1 MENNSI
7 KEKIF
12 YWGGLTLIS
21 SVIIGGSYYIYQTIF
36 GSEEKENNEE
46 ENENNSLN
54 DSAQNIIQKS
64 NNIEINSSN
73 NANNIN
79 SLLFSKNEENINS
92 AETADTNIT
101 NINNNINNN
110 INKNL
115 IIKEEQELNEL
126 PEDKNATSTNNIN
139 IFNNDI
145 IFLKSFG
152 LNIDESKI
160 FKAGTNKFEE
170 EGTILIIIYINYLA
184 EKFYSLDNPTLDEKR
199 RSVLIKKAENN
210 NDKLIEQEYL
220 SLCNETLVYKRNI
233 YQIAAEKIFGVLKVD
248 ITLDDLN
255 KLLNGIEPKK
265 LEELSIKIIKE
276 INSEVHKYDL
286 EYMDINKTKEAYI
299 YYLKC
304 YIDNVNSI
312 CEQKENNEI
321 SENIEEN
328 NAMIIFK
335 FMSVKLQSD
344 DLLYI
349 KYKIIDEHLKLLVN
363 KYNLLNDNEINK
375 LQDEFDEINRKIDIN
390 DIKI

>member
-1 MENNSI
+1 MESKSI
-7 KEKIF
+7 KDKIF

-36 GSEEKENNEE
+36 GSEEKDDNEE

-54 DSAQNIIQKS
+54 DSTQNIIQKS
-64 NNIEINSSN
+64 DNIEINSSN
-73 NANNIN
+73 KTNNIN
-79 SLLFSKNEENINS
+79 SIIFSKNEESINS
-92 AETADTNIT
+92 GETKETNT
-101 NINNNINNN
+101 NNNNNS
-110 INKNL
+110 INKNI
-115 IIKEEQELNEL
+115 IIKEEQDLNEL
-126 PEDKNATSTNNIN
+126 PEDKNSISTNDIN

-160 FKAGTNKFEE
+160 FKAGTNKFEG
-170 EGTILIIIYINYLA
+170 EGAILIIIYINYLA

-199 RSVLIKKAENN
+199 RSLLIKKTENN
-210 NDKLIEQEYL
+210 NDKLIEHEYL
-220 SLCNETLVYKRNI
+220 TMCNETLVYKRNI
-233 YQIAAEKIFGVLKVD
+233 YQIAADKIFGVLKVR

-255 KLLNGIEPKK
+255 KLLSSIEPKQ

-276 INSEVHKYDL
+276 INSELHKYDL
-286 EYMDINKTKEAYI
+286 DYMDINKTKEAYI
-299 YYLKC
+299 YYLKT
-304 YIDNVNSI
+304 YIDNVKSI
-312 CEQKENNEI
+312 YEQKENNENNENN
-321 SENIEEN
+321 ENIEEQ

-375 LQDEFDEINRKIDIN
+375 LQNEFDEINRKIDIN

>member
-1 MENNSI
+1 MESKSI

-12 YWGGLTLIS
+12 YWGGMTLIS
-21 SVIIGGSYYIYQTIF
+21 TVILGGSYYIYQSIF
-36 GSEEKENNEE
+36 GSEEKDDKE
-46 ENENNSLN
+46 ENEINSLN
-54 DSAQNIIQKS
+54 DSNQEIQNNNINNIN

-73 NANNIN
+73 N
-79 SLLFSKNEENINS
+79 
-92 AETADTNIT
+92 IT
-101 NINNNINNN
+101 NINSINFPKNENNN
-110 INKNL
+110 IGETQTNIISNKLNNNL
-115 IIKEEQELNEL
+115 ILKEEEDINE
-126 PEDKNATSTNNIN
+126 ENDQNIISNNIN
-139 IFNNDI
+139 IFNNNI
-145 IFLKSFG
+145 IFMKSFG

-160 FKAGTNKFEE
+160 FKNGTNKFQED
-170 EGTILIIIYINYLA
+170 GAMRLIIYINYLA
-184 EKFYSLDNPTLDEKR
+184 EKFYILDNPTLDEKR
-199 RSVLIKKAENN
+199 REALIKKNENN
-210 NDKLIEQEYL
+210 NELLLEQKYL
-220 SLCNETLVYKRNI
+220 ELCNETLDYKRDI
-233 YQIAAEKIFGVLKVD
+233 YQIAAQKIINCLKVRIVQD
-248 ITLDDLN
+248 ELN
-255 KLLNGIEPKK
+255 KIISSLDPKQIDDI
-265 LEELSIKIIKE
+265 SIKIILE
-276 INSEVHKYDL
+276 INSDLNKYDL
-286 EYMDINKTKEAYI
+286 DYMDINKTKEAYI

>member
-1 MENNSI
+1 MESNSI

-36 GSEEKENNEE
+36 GSEEKEDNEE

-54 DSAQNIIQKS
+54 DSTQNIIQKS

-170 EGTILIIIYINYLA
+170 EGSILIIIYINYLA

-299 YYLKC
+299 YYLKT
-304 YIDNVNSI
+304 YIENTKNLF
-312 CEQKENNEI
+312 EQKEKNEND
-321 SENIEEN
+321 NIEGKG
-328 NAMIIFK
+328 AMLVFK
-335 FMSVKLQSD
+335 YMSLKLQTD
-344 DLLYI
+344 DQLYI
-349 KYKIIDEHLKLLVN
+349 KYKIVDEHLKLLVY
-363 KYNLLNDNEINK
+363 KYNLFNDNDIIQ
-375 LQDEFDEINRKIDIN
+375 LQKESDVINRKLEN
-390 DIKI
+390 NEIKI